1 MVSPAR
7 GDRGQLQTI
16 EGIAAAIILLS
27 VLVIVVQAASVT
39 PLTSSFTNQHIK
51 LELQNIGS
59 DILTS
64 LDEIP
69 SYNTTSPDAPSYLK
83 TSITDWINVSDG
95 GSDWYAWRND
105 SVGYLS
111 VVNES
116 NNVPV
121 TQLGTTLSYILIK
134 YGIAYNAEVRY
145 SDTNGQVRNTKMI
158 WNGDPS
164 ENSVTVS
171 RIVVLHDDDM
181 ASPDYCVIPDIS
193 PGSNLRNTLEVR
205 LTLWV
210 M

>member
-1 MVSPAR
+1 MVRPAH

-16 EGIAAAIILLS
+16 EAITAAIILLS

-51 LELQNIGS
+51 LELQNMGS

-64 LDEIP
+64 LDETPI
-69 SYNTTSPDAPSYLK
+69 YNTTNPDTPSYLK
-83 TSITDWINVSDG
+83 TSLTDWINVSG
-95 GSDWYAWRND
+95 GGYDWYTWRNN

-111 VVNES
+111 IVNES

-121 TQLGTTLSYILIK
+121 TQLGTSLSYILTN
-134 YGIAYNAEVRY
+134 YGIAYNVEARY

-171 RIVVLHDDDM
+171 RLVVLHDDDV
-181 ASPDYCVIPDIS
+181 ANPDYCVIPDIS
-193 PGSNLRNTLEVR
+193 PGSKLRNTIEIR